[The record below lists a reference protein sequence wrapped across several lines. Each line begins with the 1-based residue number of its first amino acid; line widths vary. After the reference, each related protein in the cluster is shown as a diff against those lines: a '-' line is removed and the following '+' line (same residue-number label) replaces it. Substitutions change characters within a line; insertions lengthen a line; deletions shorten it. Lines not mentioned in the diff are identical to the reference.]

1 MMNEDHL
8 DKLAKLE
15 KMAQTTEETTTLAE
29 PAQQKVVTGN
39 LFTQGIANAQTKV
52 PTTTALPSTEIDKLM
67 TEINIDDSQ
76 TIMHFGSK
84 AQEQLT
90 TISDKMLDGVKNK
103 DLGSAG
109 NDLNAMIAVIRGFDI
124 DELNPNQKLGFFDR
138 LLGKAKPVAKF
149 IQKYEDVRKQID
161 SITDK
166 LEVHKTTLLTDITSL
181 NRLYNANLDFFNTLE
196 NYIKAGDEKL
206 HELDDK
212 TIPEKVAL
220 AEANAETIQAQELR
234 DLRAARDE
242 LDRRVHDLRLTRQV
256 AMQGL
261 PGIRLIQENDKS
273 LVNKINSTLVNT
285 VPLWRQQL
293 ATAVTIYRS
302 AQAADT
308 VKAATDL
315 TNDLLKSN
323 AENLKQANAETRKQL
338 ERGVFDIE
346 TIKHANTLL
355 IETLEESLLIAE
367 DGKKAR
373 ALAVIELQNC
383 EEALRKTL
391 ASAKA
396 MRSVASVES
405 LEPAVQQQS

>member
-1 MMNEDHL
+1 MNEEHL
-8 DKLAKLE
+8 DKLE
-15 KMAQTTEETTTLAE
+15 KTVAIADAAVLTE
-29 PAQQKVVTGN
+29 PVQKPVIAGN
-39 LFTQGIANAQTKV
+39 LFDKV
-52 PTTTALPSTEIDKLM
+52 SLPVQATVSEPVVITASNSVPAPTTEVSKLM
-67 TEINIDDSQ
+67 TEINMQDSQ
-76 TIMHFGSK
+76 TILYFGSK

-103 DLGSAG
+103 DLGTAG
-109 NDLNAMIAVIRGFDI
+109 NDLNAMVAVIRGFDI
-124 DELNPNQKLGFFDR
+124 DELNPNQKPSFFNR
-138 LLGKAKPVAKF
+138 ILGKAKPVAKF
-149 IQKYEDVRKQID
+149 IQRYEEVRKQID
-161 SITDK
+161 GITDK
-166 LEVHKTTLLTDITSL
+166 LEVHKTTLLTDIASL
-181 NRLYNANLDFFNTLE
+181 DRLYNANLDFFQSLE

-206 HELDDK
+206 KELDDK
-212 TIPEKVAL
+212 TIPEKL
-220 AEANAETIQAQELR
+220 KLTETDGQAISAQELR
-234 DLRAARDE
+234 DLRSARDE
-242 LDRRVHDLRLTRQV
+242 LDRRIHDLRLTRQV

-315 TNDLLKSN
+315 TNDLLRSN

-355 IETLEESLLIAE
+355 IETLEESLVIAE
-367 DGKKAR
+367 EGKKAR
-373 ALAVIELQNC
+373 SLAVIELQNC

-396 MRSVASVES
+396 ARPVTASAE
-405 LEPAVQQQS
+405 